1 MDKIELKKRL
11 AEIQNRIKAN
21 SKDARFADELSA
33 ELLSIKGQLD
43 IEPTLVHIPIS
54 ENAKTLQGDTFE
66 MVSDTMGCAFHTFGG
81 YTIYAKRN
89 DGNNAFC
96 DVIDDYVANAKE
108 RDNMTE
114 EEKKSF
120 DSILHAIVYCLNAP
134 MLCCSDA
141 ELLFKVAT
149 DIVDYLVKV
158 QEDAL
163 NTDLKEETL
172 KENEEFE
179 GAMKAIESIK
189 DQVDKE
195 EI

>member
-11 AEIQNRIKAN
+11 AEVQNRIKAN
-21 SKDARFADELSA
+21 SKDVHFADELSA

-81 YTIYAKRN
+81 YTIYAIRN

-158 QEDAL
+158 QDEAL
-163 NTDLKEETL
+163 NADLKEETL

-179 GAMKAIESIK
+179 GAMKAIENIK
-189 DQVDKE
+189 EQVDKE
-195 EI
+195 EN

>member
-1 MDKIELKKRL
+1 MDRIELKKRL
-11 AEIQNRIKAN
+11 AEIQNRIKGN
-21 SKDARFADELSA
+21 SKDAHFADELSA

-43 IEPTLVHIPIS
+43 IEPALVHIPIS

-158 QEDAL
+158 QEEAL
-163 NTDLKEETL
+163 NADLKAETL

-179 GAMKAIESIK
+179 GAMKAMESLK

>member
-11 AEIQNRIKAN
+11 AEVQNRIKAN
-21 SKDARFADELSA
+21 SKDVHFADELSA

-158 QEDAL
+158 QDEAL
-163 NTDLKEETL
+163 NADLKEETL

-179 GAMKAIESIK
+179 GAMKAIENIK
-189 DQVDKE
+189 EQVDKE
-195 EI
+195 EN

>member
-11 AEIQNRIKAN
+11 AEVQNRIKAN
-21 SKDARFADELSA
+21 SKDVHFADELSA

-134 MLCCSDA
+134 MLCCSDV

-158 QEDAL
+158 QEEAL
-163 NTDLKEETL
+163 NADLKEETL

-179 GAMKAIESIK
+179 GAMKAIESIQE
-189 DQVDKE
+189 QVDKE

>member
-11 AEIQNRIKAN
+11 AEVQNRIKAN
-21 SKDARFADELSA
+21 SKDVHFADELSA
-33 ELLSIKGQLD
+33 ELLSIKSQLD

-66 MVSDTMGCAFHTFGG
+66 MVSDTVGCAFHTFGG

-108 RDNMTE
+108 RDNMTD

-163 NTDLKEETL
+163 NADLKEETL

>member
-43 IEPTLVHIPIS
+43 VEPTLVHIPIS

-66 MVSDTMGCAFHTFGG
+66 MFSDTMGCAFHTYGG

-89 DGNNAFC
+89 DGNNTFC

-108 RDNMTE
+108 RDNMTD

-163 NTDLKEETL
+163 NADLKEETL

>member
-11 AEIQNRIKAN
+11 AEVQNRIKAN
-21 SKDARFADELSA
+21 SKDVHFADELSA

-43 IEPTLVHIPIS
+43 IEPTLVHIPIG

-163 NTDLKEETL
+163 NADLKEETL

>member
-11 AEIQNRIKAN
+11 AEVQNRIKAN
-21 SKDARFADELSA
+21 SKDTRFADELSA
-33 ELLSIKGQLD
+33 ELLSIKSQLD
-43 IEPTLVHIPIS
+43 IEPTLVHIPIG

-66 MVSDTMGCAFHTFGG
+66 MVSDTVGCAFHTFGG

-108 RDNMTE
+108 RDNMTD

-163 NTDLKEETL
+163 NADLKEETL

>member
-43 IEPTLVHIPIS
+43 VEPTLVHIPIS

-108 RDNMTE
+108 RDNMTD

-163 NTDLKEETL
+163 NADLKEETL

>member
-11 AEIQNRIKAN
+11 AEVQNRIKAN
-21 SKDARFADELSA
+21 SKDVHFADELSA

-158 QEDAL
+158 QEEAL
-163 NTDLKEETL
+163 NADLKEETL

-179 GAMKAIESIK
+179 GAMKAIENIK
-189 DQVDKE
+189 EQVDKE
-195 EI
+195 EN